1 MLSQVRSMLMTTVL
15 LWWSVKLYAITSAD
29 FDTIKIG
36 EHVYCLSK
44 NSTSNYHEAKNN
56 CTQIKAEL
64 AFFDSNEEFFLA
76 FKTLNSYQKEYW
88 IDYNYTRTQS
98 TIWKYIFS
106 WRQEIFNDSVWATGQ
121 PDGNCGNTSFIE
133 QCCGRVTPYEG
144 LKDMK
149 CSSTY
154 ALVCKSVPQCPL
166 HAVGCILNCGEP
178 VSSLSCLEG
187 FDLNATTQSCEDV
200 NECAQ
205 NISRCHQS
213 CSNTV
218 GSYTCGCFTGYTLA
232 SDNVTC
238 VDIDECALNQSICP
252 QKCENKEGS
261 FRCTCNV
268 GFTLRVENN
277 TGSVFCDDIDECKMN
292 TSRCQQTCLNTI
304 GSYSCSCRSGYV
316 LALNNYTCEDLN
328 ECALNQSICPQ
339 ICENNE
345 GSFQCTCNVGF
356 ALRFDNNTAKYLCDD
371 IDECKMNTSGCHQT
385 CLNTPGSYTCG
396 CRSGYVLA
404 LNNYTCDDLNECLTN
419 NGSCQQ
425 ICQNFDGSFRCDCHQ
440 GYILGADNKSCDDI
454 DECSS
459 GVHKC
464 QQNCSN
470 ANGSYVCSCGKGYLP
485 SSDGYNCTQ
494 VETCLTST
502 CQHLCSN
509 TSTGYT
515 CHCYP
520 GFKLDADGIHC
531 SDINEC
537 DLSTCTNC
545 SYTNV
550 SNSCPI
556 HCNVSSTVC
565 DQVCD
570 NVNGSFQCSCRPGYI
585 LDIADNKT
593 CKDIDEC
600 SLNSSLCEVFCINTP
615 GSYFCS
621 CPQGFQ
627 LSGNSYSCEKNT
639 LANYCP
645 CSCLTTKIKDQMNKE
660 QLAVYLKTLTKS
672 LQVSKGDLLSHRLTL
687 TTQKDDRPTSSIL
700 GYIGIVTMTFVF
712 GTIILPEVLMLT
724 VEVIHKIRN
733 LF

>member
-1 MLSQVRSMLMTTVL
+1 MLKVFFVFST
-15 LWWSVKLYAITSAD
+15 AITSAD
-29 FDTIKIG
+29 FDTLEVG

-88 IDYNYTRTQS
+88 IDFNYTRTS
-98 TIWKYIFS
+98 PTIWKYIFS
-106 WRQEIFNDSVWATGQ
+106 WRHEIFNDSVWAAGQ
-121 PDGNCGNTSFIE
+121 PDGNCGNISFYS
-133 QCCGRVTPYEG
+133 QCCGRVAPNEG
-144 LKDMK
+144 LKDMR
-149 CSSTY
+149 CFFPTY
-154 ALVCKSVPQCPL
+154 AFVCKAAPQCLL
-166 HAVGCILNCGEP
+166 HAVECILNCGEP

-187 FDLNATTQSCEDV
+187 FYFNATTQSCEDV

-218 GSYTCGCFTGYTLA
+218 GSYTCGCFTGYTLG
-232 SDNVTC
+232 SDYVIC
-238 VDIDECALNQSICP
+238 VDINECALNQSICP
-252 QKCENKEGS
+252 QICVNKEGS

-268 GFTLRVENN
+268 GFTLRVAIN
-277 TGSVFCDDIDECKMN
+277 TGSVFCDDIDECMMN
-292 TSRCQQTCLNTI
+292 TSGCQQTCLNTI
-304 GSYSCSCRSGYV
+304 GSYTCGCRTGYV
-316 LALNNYTCEDLN
+316 LALNNYTCEDIN

-339 ICENNE
+339 ICENKE
-345 GSFQCTCNVGF
+345 GTFRCTCNVGF

-371 IDECKMNTSGCHQT
+371 IDECKMNTSGCQQT
-385 CLNTPGSYTCG
+385 CINTPGSYTCD
-396 CRSGYVLA
+396 CRTGYVLA
-404 LNNYTCDDLNECLTN
+404 LNNFTCVDLNECATN

-425 ICQNFDGSFRCDCHQ
+425 ICQNFDGSFHCDCHQ
-440 GYILGADNKSCDDI
+440 GYILGSDNKSCDDI

-470 ANGSYVCSCGKGYLP
+470 ANGSYFCSCEKGYLL
-485 SSDGYNCTQ
+485 STDGYNCTQ
-494 VETCLTST
+494 VQTCLTST

-515 CHCYP
+515 CHCYH
-520 GFKLDADGIHC
+520 GYKLDADGIHC

-545 SYTNV
+545 SYTNI
-550 SNSCPI
+550 SNSCPGN
-556 HCNVSSTVC
+556 CNVSSNVC

-570 NVNGSFQCSCRPGYI
+570 NVSGSFQCSCRPGYI
-585 LDIADNKT
+585 LNIAHNKT

-600 SLNSSLCEVFCINTP
+600 SLNSSLCEVYCNNTP

-621 CPQGFQ
+621 CPRGYH
-627 LSGNSYSCEKNT
+627 LSGNGYSCDTST
-639 LANYCP
+639 LVNYCP
-645 CSCLTTKIKDQMNKE
+645 CSCSYNKSRVTMSRGE
-660 QLAVYLKTLTKS
+660 LRLYLEMLRQS
-672 LQVSKGDLLSHRLTL
+672 LKVNNKLLLSTRLQL
-687 TTQKDDRPTSSIL
+687 TSQDDSSHVNT
-700 GYIGIVTMTFVF
+700 YIGYVGTVFLVITLSTIVFLDMTR
-712 GTIILPEVLMLT
+712 
-724 VEVIHKIRN
+724 VICRSVVVP
-733 LF
+733 